1 MATEFKNVVDI
12 LCQFFRRAQCEE
24 AVLILG
30 RPSLRTASEAE
41 VMSAKKEGR
50 FSDPVVHQRA
60 LHVVTEI
67 QRTEAAAVALE
78 ASNFEEFGRL
88 MVQSHNSLR

>member
-1 MATEFKNVVDI
+1 
-12 LCQFFRRAQCEE
+12 
-24 AVLILG
+24 
-30 RPSLRTASEAE
+30 
-41 VMSAKKEGR
+41 MSAKKEGR

>member
-1 MATEFKNVVDI
+1 MYVVDI
-12 LCQFFRRAQCEE
+12 LCHFFRRAQCEE
-24 AVLILG
+24 AAQILG